1 MSVNAEDDLGGIYL
15 SQYDGG
21 DHKELT
27 LRFLPR
33 LNPLAR
39 ALTLTF
45 TDEAEQVTIELRLP

>member
-1 MSVNAEDDLGGIYL
+1 
-15 SQYDGG
+15 
-21 DHKELT
+21 

-45 TDEAEQVTIELRLP
+45 TRAAQQATIELRLP